1 MQDGALNACADGH
14 EATATRVDKRQEPI
28 SHARTGTTLEE
39 QVKHA
44 LTVCPSIPYVATYVT
59 SARRAA
65 SGASVKSGLML
76 RYVGSSVRCISTGRL
91 ALSLTPIATGELD
104 AHASSA
110 VLVWA
115 EAASHAR
122 GQMHRY

>member
-14 EATATRVDKRQEPI
+14 EATATRAHKRQEPI

-76 RYVGSSVRCISTGRL
+76 RYVGSSVRCMSTGRL
-91 ALSLTPIATGELD
+91 ALSLTPIDTG
-104 AHASSA
+104 
-110 VLVWA
+110 
-115 EAASHAR
+115 
-122 GQMHRY
+122 